1 MKDVAALAGV
11 SLKTVSRV
19 VNREA
24 GVSEE
29 LSARVSRAAEQLD
42 YRPNLTAS
50 NLRRSDQRTG
60 TIGLLVEDV
69 ANEFFASIHRGVE
82 EVARERGVAVIAAS
96 LDRDPALER
105 DLVSAFASR
114 RVDGLILAPTANE
127 QGYLTN
133 ELRSGWPMVCIDRQP
148 RGVDIDAV
156 VTDNREAS
164 ASGVAHLIAQGHTRI
179 AFIGGQSTLS
189 TEQARYSGF
198 LDAMAKVGA
207 PVRPEWVHHGA
218 QDSDQAREVALGVL
232 GQAQAPTAIFSGQNL
247 ITMGTVRALRE
258 LGLQHRVA
266 LVGFDDF
273 QLADLLDPAI
283 TVVAQDARAI
293 GHLAGELLFRRM
305 EDCRAAGHHAR
316 RAVHAGHSR
325 IWGNSPGVTATPER
339 RDVSATITPASTM
352 SPPMAWTPVKVSPS
366 SSSPMTAAHRGS
378 VVPTIPAR

>member
-1 MKDVAALAGV
+1 MTTLSTPSEGAGGVRTRATMKDVAALAGV

-19 VNREA
+19 VNREP

-29 LSARVSRAAEQLD
+29 LAARVAGAAERLD

-50 NLRRSDQRTG
+50 NLRRADQRTG

-105 DLVSAFASR
+105 DLVAAFASR
-114 RVDGLILAPTANE
+114 RVDGLILTPTASE

-133 ELRSGWPMVCIDRQP
+133 ELRGGWPMVCIDRQP

-164 ASGVAHLIAQGHTRI
+164 AAGVAHLIAQGHTRI
-179 AFIGGQSTLS
+179 AFVGGQSTLS
-189 TEQARYSGF
+189 TEQARYSGYV
-198 LDAMAKVGA
+198 DAMAAAGA
-207 PVRPEWVHHGA
+207 AVRAEWVHHGA
-218 QDSDQAREVALGVL
+218 QDSDQAREAVL
-232 GQAQAPTAIFSGQNL
+232 DLLQGADPPSAIFSGQNL
-247 ITMGTVRALRE
+247 ITMGTVRALRA

-283 TVVAQDARAI
+283 TVVAQDARAV
-293 GHLAGELLFRRM
+293 GHLAAELLFRRM
-305 EDCRAAGHHAR
+305 EDSGLQ
-316 RAVHAGHSR
+316 
-325 IWGNSPGVTATPER
+325 ATTHVVPC
-339 RDVSATITPASTM
+339 SLIT
-352 SPPMAWTPVKVSPS
+352 
-366 SSSPMTAAHRGS
+366 RGS
-378 VVPTIPAR
+378 GEILPA

>member
-1 MKDVAALAGV
+1 MTTLSSPIEGAGGVRSRATMRDVAALAGV

-29 LSARVSRAAEQLD
+29 LVARVSRAAEQLD

-50 NLRRSDQRTG
+50 NLRRADQRTG

-105 DLVSAFASR
+105 DLVAAFASR
-114 RVDGLILAPTANE
+114 RVDGLILAPTASE

-133 ELRSGWPMVCIDRQP
+133 ELRSGWPMVCIDREP

-156 VTDNREAS
+156 VTDNRRA
-164 ASGVAHLIAQGHTRI
+164 AAAGVAHLIAHGHTRI
-179 AFIGGQSTLS
+179 GFIGGQSTLS
-189 TEQARYSGF
+189 TEQARYSGYV
-198 LDAMAKVGA
+198 DAMAGA
-207 PVRPEWVHHGA
+207 GAAVRPEWVHHGA
-218 QDSDQAREVALGVL
+218 QDSDQAQEVALAL
-232 GQAQAPTAIFSGQNL
+232 LQLDEAPTAIFSGQNL
-247 ITMGTVRALRE
+247 ITMGTVRALRT
-258 LGLQHRVA
+258 LGLQHRIA

-305 EDCRAAGHHAR
+305 EDSGLGATTHIVPCTL
-316 RAVHAGHSR
+316 
-325 IWGNSPGVTATPER
+325 VT
-339 RDVSATITPASTM
+339 
-352 SPPMAWTPVKVSPS
+352 
-366 SSSPMTAAHRGS
+366 RGS
-378 VVPTIPAR
+378 GEIRPA

>member
-1 MKDVAALAGV
+1 MTTLSSPIEGAGGARSRATMRDVAALAGV

-29 LSARVSRAAEQLD
+29 LVARVSRAAEQLD

-50 NLRRSDQRTG
+50 NLRRADQRTG

-105 DLVSAFASR
+105 DLVAAFASR
-114 RVDGLILAPTANE
+114 RVDGLILAPTASE

-156 VTDNREAS
+156 VTDNREA
-164 ASGVAHLIAQGHTRI
+164 AAAGVAHLIAHGHPRI
-179 AFIGGQSTLS
+179 AFIGGQSTPVDRAGALLGLRRRHGRCGRS
-189 TEQARYSGF
+189 PCARSGCTTARRTATRRRRSRWRMLE
-198 LDAMAKVGA
+198 LDE
-207 PVRPEWVHHGA
+207 P
-218 QDSDQAREVALGVL
+218 
-232 GQAQAPTAIFSGQNL
+232 PTAIFSGQNL

-258 LGLQHRVA
+258 PASQHRVA

-273 QLADLLDPAI
+273 LLADLLDPAI

-293 GHLAGELLFRRM
+293 GHLAASCCSGAWTTPSRRPRRTS
-305 EDCRAAGHHAR
+305 CRARSSLADLGKFARRDGDAGRARRLRDDDAR
-316 RAVHAGHSR
+316 RAR
-325 IWGNSPGVTATPER
+325 
-339 RDVSATITPASTM
+339 
-352 SPPMAWTPVKVSPS
+352 
-366 SSSPMTAAHRGS
+366 
-378 VVPTIPAR
+378 

>member
-1 MKDVAALAGV
+1 MTTLSSPIEGAGGARSRATMKDVAALAGV

-24 GVSEE
+24 GVSDE
-29 LSARVSRAAEQLD
+29 LVARVNRAAEQLD

-50 NLRRSDQRTG
+50 NLRRADQRTG

-96 LDRDPALER
+96 LDRDPAMER

-114 RVDGLILAPTANE
+114 RVDGLILAPTAAE
-127 QGYLTN
+127 QGYLTT

-148 RGVDIDAV
+148 SGVDIESV
-156 VTDNREAS
+156 VTDNREA
-164 ASGVAHLIAQGHTRI
+164 AAAGVQHLIHHGHRRI

-189 TEQARYSGF
+189 TEQARYAGF
-198 LDAMAKVGA
+198 VDAMAKAGLQVVPA
-207 PVRPEWVHHGA
+207 WVHHGA
-218 QDSDQAREVALGVL
+218 QDSDEAKDAALAILTGDER
-232 GQAQAPTAIFSGQNL
+232 PTAVFSGQNL

-258 LGLQHRVA
+258 LSLQHRVA

-273 QLADLLDPAI
+273 VLADLLDPAI

-293 GHLAGELLFRRM
+293 GHLAGDLLFRRM
-305 EDCRAAGHHAR
+305 EDATQ
-316 RAVHAGHSR
+316 
-325 IWGNSPGVTATPER
+325 PTATHVVP
-339 RDVSATITPASTM
+339 STLV
-352 SPPMAWTPVKVSPS
+352 T
-366 SSSPMTAAHRGS
+366 RGS
-378 VVPTIPAR
+378 GEIPPE

>member
-50 NLRRSDQRTG
+50 NLRRADQRTG
-60 TIGLLVEDV
+60 TVGLLVEDV

-105 DLVSAFASR
+105 DLVAAFASR
-114 RVDGLILAPTANE
+114 RVDGLILAPTASE

-148 RGVDIDAV
+148 RGVDIDSV
-156 VTDNREAS
+156 VTDNRVA
-164 ASGVAHLIAQGHTRI
+164 AAAGVAHLIAHGHTRI
-179 AFIGGQSTLS
+179 AFIGGQSTLL
-189 TEQARYSGF
+189 TEQARYSGYV
-198 LDAMAKVGA
+198 DAMARAGVA
-207 PVRPEWVHHGA
+207 IRSEWVHHDA
-218 QDSDQAREVALGVL
+218 QDSDQARALVL
-232 GQAQAPTAIFSGQNL
+232 GLLGLADPPTAIFSGQNL

-273 QLADLLDPAI
+273 QLADLLEPAI

-293 GHLAGELLFRRM
+293 GHLAAELLFRRM
-305 EDCRAAGHHAR
+305 EDSGL
-316 RAVHAGHSR
+316 
-325 IWGNSPGVTATPER
+325 PATTHVVPCSL
-339 RDVSATITPASTM
+339 VI
-352 SPPMAWTPVKVSPS
+352 
-366 SSSPMTAAHRGS
+366 RGS
-378 VVPTIPAR
+378 GEIRPE

>member
-1 MKDVAALAGV
+1 MRSRATMRDVAALAGV

-29 LSARVSRAAEQLD
+29 LVARVSRAAEQLD

-50 NLRRSDQRTG
+50 NLRRADQRTG

-82 EVARERGVAVIAAS
+82 EVARETGVAVIAAS
-96 LDRDPALER
+96 LDRDPAMER
-105 DLVSAFASR
+105 DLVAAFASR
-114 RVDGLILAPTANE
+114 RVDGLILAPTAPE

-133 ELRSGWPMVCIDRQP
+133 ELRNGWPMVCIDRRP
-148 RGVDIDAV
+148 RGVDIDSV
-156 VTDNREAS
+156 VTDNREA
-164 ASGVAHLIAQGHTRI
+164 AANGVAHLIGHGHTRI

-198 LDAMAKVGA
+198 VDAMAEAGA
-207 PVRPEWVHHGA
+207 PVRPDWVHHGA
-218 QDSDQAREVALGVL
+218 QDA
-232 GQAQAPTAIFSGQNL
+232 GQAHGVARALLESDDAPTAVFSGQNL

-258 LGLQHRVA
+258 LGLQHRIA

-273 QLADLLDPAI
+273 GLADLLDPAI

-293 GHLAGELLFRRM
+293 GHLAAELLFRRM
-305 EDCRAAGHHAR
+305 TGTADAPAIHVVPCAL
-316 RAVHAGHSR
+316 
-325 IWGNSPGVTATPER
+325 VT
-339 RDVSATITPASTM
+339 
-352 SPPMAWTPVKVSPS
+352 
-366 SSSPMTAAHRGS
+366 RGS
-378 VVPTIPAR
+378 GEIRPE

>member
-1 MKDVAALAGV
+1 MRDVAALAGV

-19 VNREA
+19 VNRET

-29 LSARVSRAAEQLD
+29 LVARVSRAAEQLD

-50 NLRRSDQRTG
+50 NLRRADQRTG

-105 DLVSAFASR
+105 DLVAAFASR
-114 RVDGLILAPTANE
+114 RVDGLILAPTASE

-133 ELRSGWPMVCIDRQP
+133 ELRSGWPMVCIDREP

-156 VTDNREAS
+156 VTDNRRA
-164 ASGVAHLIAQGHTRI
+164 AAAGVAHLIAHGHTRI
-179 AFIGGQSTLS
+179 GFIGGQSTLS
-189 TEQARYSGF
+189 TEQARYSGYV
-198 LDAMAKVGA
+198 DAMAGA
-207 PVRPEWVHHGA
+207 GAAVRPEWVHHGA
-218 QDSDQAREVALGVL
+218 QDSDQAQEVALAL
-232 GQAQAPTAIFSGQNL
+232 LRLDEAPTAIFSGQNL
-247 ITMGTVRALRE
+247 ITMGTVRALRT
-258 LGLQHRVA
+258 LGLQHRIA

-305 EDCRAAGHHAR
+305 EDSGLGATTHIVPCTL
-316 RAVHAGHSR
+316 
-325 IWGNSPGVTATPER
+325 VT
-339 RDVSATITPASTM
+339 
-352 SPPMAWTPVKVSPS
+352 
-366 SSSPMTAAHRGS
+366 RGS
-378 VVPTIPAR
+378 GEIRPE